1 MASLEEAFG
10 NWGEEPRNDTQTM
23 NSGMDASFLNKK
35 RKKRRAV
42 LPPEPAVIEPDRPA
56 NRPLPV
62 AELLGGS
69 NTEST
74 SISEMLNA
82 AESASYFPHPSV
94 DMKDENVYKL
104 EPDWAKAFNDDSA
117 PAWIKER
124 MPQRNSEAPLVPSPW
139 LDGAN
144 TLWQKI
150 PDTMRTTPGLHAA
163 ETAASGR
170 IDDLQKKLDS
180 MFQKLNELETTRSE
194 SNHIEIILFVLGGIF
209 LLLLLDILVKQG
221 THAAAYV
228 GQAGLSQGVFGGLHE
243 GFG

>member
-10 NWGEEPRNDTQTM
+10 DWGSEEPRNE
-23 NSGMDASFLNKK
+23 AKK
-35 RKKRRAV
+35 RKKRRAQ
-42 LPPEPAVIEPDRPA
+42 LPPEPTVIEPDRPA
-56 NRPLPV
+56 HKQLPP

-69 NTEST
+69 PSANSETT

-82 AESASYFPHPSV
+82 AESSNYFPAPSV
-94 DMKDENVYKL
+94 DMKDESVYRL

-117 PAWIKER
+117 PSWIKER
-124 MPQRNSEAPLVPSPW
+124 MPQRNAEAPLIPSPW

-150 PDTMRTTPGLHAA
+150 PDTMANQKGLKDA
-163 ETAASGR
+163 EIASTSR
-170 IDDLQKKLDS
+170 IDDLQKRLDA
-180 MFQKLNELETTRSE
+180 MFKKLNDLETTRAE

-221 THAAAYV
+221 TQAAAYV
-228 GQAGLSQGVFGGLHE
+228 GQADLSHI
-243 GFG
+243 GFGRGLAFG